1 MRNIYLILIGI
12 MVFYASYSQS
22 VKKSSNQNPAGIR
35 NTELPSSVY
44 YLSTHGAVSDAEI
57 GMNSVTFGTDNT
69 GAIQS
74 VLDNAMRSPITVYWD
89 GRYSVTGLKI
99 YSNTTII
106 ANAGCGA
113 ILRNHSDKSI
123 FINASQSFGTKKDSN
138 IVISGGI
145 WNGNYYNPEIPR
157 GAQSKGDSI
166 TGLVACFRF
175 HGVDNLIVR
184 DAILYKPATYALAA
198 SNVTNVLYENII
210 VDVGPN
216 PLINNDGLHID
227 GKSQYGVIRHCIINT
242 HDDGIGLNAD
252 DLYLH
257 WYNGKDDR
265 NGYSTKGL
273 FYSEEAAGPI
283 SDILI
288 DDITFNSSLFGIRIL
303 SGKSRVDRITIRNI
317 KGYTKGY
324 AVVIDN
330 YQHNPPVVTWAGPG
344 NIGTVNIEDFDVS
357 IYPGPEMMPNESC
370 INVSTNV
377 EQLILKNIKRKHFS
391 AAEPTIFI
399 RGKNTVI
406 GSMDIDGYYSLDSTE
421 NSTISHILV
430 DGASINQL
438 SISNVS
444 IRRTKGEIQNNSV
457 LLNTRNNCNINYLQF
472 NRIDVDGIASVISN
486 SSGYLNVINASNIIH
501 VNAFN
506 HYPFYLNNEKN
517 EIKALT
523 ISNFYGSAL
532 INGGSSRI
540 LVKKGDAF

>member
-1 MRNIYLILIGI
+1 MKKIFLLLTALMLFNVSYPQQNKKQKNQEPLISQNAVISAN
-12 MVFYASYSQS
+12 VFYLS
-22 VKKSSNQNPAGIR
+22 VQ
-35 NTELPSSVY
+35 
-44 YLSTHGAVSDAEI
+44 GAVSDAEI
-57 GMNSVTFGTDNT
+57 GMNSVVFGTDNT
-69 GAIQS
+69 AVIQS
-74 VLDNAMRSPITVYWD
+74 VLDKAKKNPITVYWD
-89 GRYSVTGLKI
+89 GKYSITGLKI

-123 FINASQSFGTKKDSN
+123 FINASQSFGTVKDSN

-157 GAQSKGDSI
+157 GAQSKGSRVS
-166 TGLVACFRF
+166 GLVGCFRF
-175 HGVDNLIVR
+175 YGVDNLIVR

-198 SNVTNVLYENII
+198 ANVTHVLYENII

-227 GKSQYGVIRHCIINT
+227 GNSQYGVIRHCIINT

-252 DLYLH
+252 DLYLK
-257 WYNGKDDR
+257 WYDNKDG
-265 NGYSTKGL
+265 NPEKS
-273 FYSEEAAGPI
+273 FYSEACAGPI

-324 AVVIDN
+324 AVVVDN
-330 YQHNPPVVTWAGPG
+330 YQHDPPLVTWAGPG
-344 NIGTVNIEDFDVS
+344 NIGTINIEDFDVS
-357 IYPGPEMMPNESC
+357 IYPGPENMPNESC

-391 AAEPTIFI
+391 AAEPTIYI
-399 RGKNTVI
+399 RGRNTVI
-406 GSMDIDGYYSLDSTE
+406 GTMEVNGYYSLDTAR
-421 NSTISHILV
+421 NPAISHILIEGSSV
-430 DGASINQL
+430 HQL

-444 IRRTKGEIQNNSV
+444 IRSTDKETENKSV
-457 LLNTRNNCNINYLQF
+457 LLETTNNSTVDYLQLD
-472 NRIDVDGIASVISN
+472 RINIDGIASIVSN
-486 SSGYLNVINASNIIH
+486 LSGNLNVINASNIIH
-501 VNAFN
+501 VNAHN
-506 HYPFYLNNEKN
+506 NYPFYLNNDKN

-523 ISNFYGSAL
+523 VSNFYGSDL
-532 INGGSSRI
+532 IYGGTSKI
-540 LVKKGDAF
+540 LHKKGDAF